1 MNRIAYFGR
10 PVQVENLILRSAA
23 NGGES
28 RRMLQKATHAS
39 SPSLLWRAPFGKLRA
54 GIRGRFAAPQGEVLA
69 RTQAVEMFH
78 VKQAGARNE
87 I

>member
-1 MNRIAYFGR
+1 
-10 PVQVENLILRSAA
+10 VESLILRSAA
-23 NGGES
+23 TAACLEGCS
-28 RRMLQKATHAS
+28 RKRRVHLPFAS
-39 SPSLLWRAPFGKLRA
+39 LVRPFGKLRA